1 MNASSLL
8 GGPHGPPQM
17 DTSMSTL
24 AGGNSDPRP
33 EGVGALP
40 SESTSSYSEV
50 PFHASS
56 PFSHHADKGPPSS
69 VPHGASGK
77 GSSTGV
83 SRGAPGGEGPLGYL
97 LYSIALAHN
106 DHSRA
111 SALLTLEAN
120 CGSLLSDTQ
129 RLHAAFA
136 ALDAIVCN
144 AVPFTI
150 KTGRH
155 RKIHWTE
162 ESLASAAHGAAAE
175 EQQQPEATPV
185 EEATSPAIDTG
196 RSTSPYARG
205 MRLRKGPQ
213 GSGDTPAVERRRTGG
228 PLRVAAE
235 TAPEATAAPTAAAR
249 SGEPNSAPLQSP
261 PCKNYAK
268 STAAEASEA
277 TPLEGDSLRP
287 TSTCSSGSGASASPA
302 ESNMS
307 FPASPSSNS
316 SSSRGI
322 SRLPRSPLPRAGAMR
337 CSGPSATVVVKRPFS
352 VLSRYV
358 TLQVWVSMAVSL
370 DCLLVA
376 PQWLQRLVGLLHA
389 FARNVGSPA
398 DAPFRA
404 FACTCLEELELA
416 YPGLLSPL
424 LGPEGFGSSLSV
436 AAAGTL
442 QLASVAQQG
451 DSTKASSS
459 PLFLTDLLQ
468 RERQLAAEAYAVLLL
483 RCMRHLSANI
493 VCESR
498 LAREAPERGLPTKE
512 EDLSEL
518 TQTGRQSLKN
528 GLDMKGR
535 VTSDS
540 SEGNA
545 LGYTPGRHLGGPY
558 PCQEETN
565 GLHYKIPS
573 IGVSA
578 VPLPAV
584 TLSSSGS
591 SSMRGD
597 CLPPPRLARDFAKSL
612 KKALLLCLPAFV
624 SLDMLLPLL
633 HSSRL
638 HLLHAWAL
646 LAVALRNSPLS
657 GGSQRLPGPGG
668 VERLTG
674 SPHAILLSARLRE
687 LVQNQTMNPHERVLC
702 IRWYMALMQHP
713 DFCAAFAG
721 SSPTVFCPSAS
732 DPPSVKEQLLQA
744 LLLHCCRSNSSW
756 RGAAANLFDVCGVMY
771 EFKRPRSAPEVHAV
785 VFRFLLRSSLRSP
798 LACQQLQ
805 AFLCENLRCH
815 PVELE
820 ASVLLLLHH
829 ASRAAEA
836 SLQGSSSPAPCAS
849 CGKRG
854 PCQCLQK
861 PQKKPP
867 EPSVCESLLLP
878 LASFLETL
886 EPPEDL
892 VYFSSLIFE
901 LSVHRGIP
909 PQRLLPLLRRL
920 SLTAAATDKADG
932 RRSWHA
938 ALCLLAVIKQLL
950 QTHRGSSEI
959 REGVGLLLQD
969 LAQGRGGF
977 DCRQEAALLLLA
989 LHYASDRALLALLT
1003 VTGGEAS
1010 GLVERY
1016 LTHVAPPQYR
1026 FEGPVPFIT
1035 LIKSTQERRIL
1046 CGLLDQQAAFFLTPP
1061 AASKGLLQSLEVAAS
1076 TEEPHQG
1083 GKRGISCFQ
1092 EVYEQ
1097 VHGEAAIEVLLMG
1110 IQLLPFFFAM
1120 RFAAAVACAFPGRRG
1135 AGYEQVVGKPLE
1147 VACVFSCFSM
1157 LQALVYG
1164 ETPPTCRPDLPRVLS
1179 AERLRSLFGGTASA
1193 VEAYYDFV
1201 ASHAFSV
1208 CLPFRLRVVEAPPE
1222 GLCRAPLGGPLPA
1235 GGGPSTSGQEQ
1246 GLMAAQEALRMR
1258 SLYAI
1263 ELFFSHC
1270 PSYRPLH
1277 SVCIPFLQSPLS
1289 ALPDSPSMNC
1299 SPGDRDTPTEEEA
1312 RMLREA
1318 SEDAFPFDYKII
1330 LKLLPVEPVPAVFSV
1345 GLRFSDSQGAA
1356 YSGSLQPFAVSFQDL
1371 FLPVHVGL
1379 AAAALPSQLHC
1390 DRFVIFL
1397 LLPVYSLGS
1406 WALEMCCA
1414 VAERGVSQRGEGW
1427 GPFGAVE
1434 TPQDPSRYMREVLVT
1449 TLDLES
1455 SVVKRMIQMS
1465 LSPFLIEESI
1475 TLEPE
1480 TFDYS
1485 RDQWLHETTEEGHAA
1500 PNPVYS
1506 SEFALGPPDIEAPG
1520 GSPVPAEHAPASY
1533 SSGVGGQEVAPA
1545 GEGEMHRGPP
1555 LMGACDVFVDEYF
1568 DGQIPYSEILTNLKY
1583 HTEGT
1588 CEKTPGGGPQT
1599 IRGPQ
1604 LETLHALIFLPPK
1617 FHLLLRFTISPKTA
1631 IVRCA
1636 TDRWETLGYL
1646 DAFFSKMYALATS
1659 ELPEGGLPEML
1670 PHPHHSGHGCPPVSP
1685 SPCAEPGAFRV

>member
-106 DHSRA
+106 DHSRV

-213 GSGDTPAVERRRTGG
+213 
-228 PLRVAAE
+228 
-235 TAPEATAAPTAAAR
+235 
-249 SGEPNSAPLQSP
+249 
-261 PCKNYAK
+261 
-268 STAAEASEA
+268 
-277 TPLEGDSLRP
+277 
-287 TSTCSSGSGASASPA
+287 
-302 ESNMS
+302 
-307 FPASPSSNS
+307 
-316 SSSRGI
+316 
-322 SRLPRSPLPRAGAMR
+322 GAMR

-612 KKALLLCLPAFV
+612 KKALSVVLEGFWSYGDWPQLAICMHLAFFSRLLCLPAFV

-938 ALCLLAVIKQLL
+938 ALCLLALL

-1026 FEGPVPFIT
+1026 
-1035 LIKSTQERRIL
+1035 
-1046 CGLLDQQAAFFLTPP
+1046 
-1061 AASKGLLQSLEVAAS
+1061 
-1076 TEEPHQG
+1076 
-1083 GKRGISCFQ
+1083 
-1092 EVYEQ
+1092 
-1097 VHGEAAIEVLLMG
+1097 
-1110 IQLLPFFFAM
+1110 
-1120 RFAAAVACAFPGRRG
+1120 
-1135 AGYEQVVGKPLE
+1135 
-1147 VACVFSCFSM
+1147 
-1157 LQALVYG
+1157 
-1164 ETPPTCRPDLPRVLS
+1164 
-1179 AERLRSLFGGTASA
+1179 
-1193 VEAYYDFV
+1193 
-1201 ASHAFSV
+1201 
-1208 CLPFRLRVVEAPPE
+1208 
-1222 GLCRAPLGGPLPA
+1222 
-1235 GGGPSTSGQEQ
+1235 
-1246 GLMAAQEALRMR
+1246 
-1258 SLYAI
+1258 
-1263 ELFFSHC
+1263 
-1270 PSYRPLH
+1270 
-1277 SVCIPFLQSPLS
+1277 
-1289 ALPDSPSMNC
+1289 
-1299 SPGDRDTPTEEEA
+1299 
-1312 RMLREA
+1312 
-1318 SEDAFPFDYKII
+1318 
-1330 LKLLPVEPVPAVFSV
+1330 
-1345 GLRFSDSQGAA
+1345 
-1356 YSGSLQPFAVSFQDL
+1356 
-1371 FLPVHVGL
+1371 
-1379 AAAALPSQLHC
+1379 
-1390 DRFVIFL
+1390 
-1397 LLPVYSLGS
+1397 
-1406 WALEMCCA
+1406 
-1414 VAERGVSQRGEGW
+1414 
-1427 GPFGAVE
+1427 
-1434 TPQDPSRYMREVLVT
+1434 
-1449 TLDLES
+1449 
-1455 SVVKRMIQMS
+1455 
-1465 LSPFLIEESI
+1465 
-1475 TLEPE
+1475 
-1480 TFDYS
+1480 
-1485 RDQWLHETTEEGHAA
+1485 
-1500 PNPVYS
+1500 
-1506 SEFALGPPDIEAPG
+1506 
-1520 GSPVPAEHAPASY
+1520 
-1533 SSGVGGQEVAPA
+1533 
-1545 GEGEMHRGPP
+1545 
-1555 LMGACDVFVDEYF
+1555 
-1568 DGQIPYSEILTNLKY
+1568 
-1583 HTEGT
+1583 
-1588 CEKTPGGGPQT
+1588 
-1599 IRGPQ
+1599 
-1604 LETLHALIFLPPK
+1604 
-1617 FHLLLRFTISPKTA
+1617 
-1631 IVRCA
+1631 
-1636 TDRWETLGYL
+1636 
-1646 DAFFSKMYALATS
+1646 
-1659 ELPEGGLPEML
+1659 
-1670 PHPHHSGHGCPPVSP
+1670 
-1685 SPCAEPGAFRV
+1685 